1 MYLFF
6 FFFKLNDFETCTDT
20 FLSWKWQPSLELLPG
35 NFHAKKVHGF
45 TKKWT

>member
-1 MYLFF
+1 MYLF

-20 FLSWKWQPSLELLPG
+20 YWSWKWQPSLELLPG